1 MRTNRPYRDG
11 PVDVAGT
18 GFAALD
24 RIYADGDFTD
34 EALGGSCGNV
44 LVSLAMLRRH
54 VAPVLT
60 LGSDNEG
67 DQLVKEF
74 SQAGASTEYIH
85 RRTNLRSPVVA
96 QEIDTY
102 SGRHG
107 FSFHCPLTREELPRY
122 QPIGKAELNAAMPVL
137 THCSIFYSDRLS
149 DAILEAMKAAWLA
162 GAIVFFEPS
171 DVDDGPLF
179 SEAIKVTSILK
190 YSADRI
196 GGLLPHHRANCTK
209 IITHGARGL
218 EIADQNS
225 KLWCNAVPASFV
237 LDTCGSGDMVSIG
250 LIDWILASRLNTST
264 LRAVDLVEG
273 VTAGQR
279 LAAENC
285 SYAGARGLFKGRG
298 VTYVRKVLAG
308 C

>member
-1 MRTNRPYRDG
+1 M
-11 PVDVAGT
+11 DVAGT

-44 LVSLAMLRRH
+44 LVSLAMLRRY

-60 LGSDNEG
+60 LGNDSEG

-74 SQAGASTEYIH
+74 SQAGASIEYIH
-85 RRTNLRSPVVA
+85 RRKNLRSPVVT

-107 FSFHCPLTREELPRY
+107 FSLHCPLTREELPRY
-122 QPIGKAELNAAMPVL
+122 QPIGKVELNSAMAVL

-149 DAILEAMKAAWLA
+149 DAILEAMKAARLA
-162 GAIVFFEPS
+162 GAIIFFEPS

-179 SEAIKVTSILK
+179 AEAIKVTSILK

-196 GGLLPHHRANCTK
+196 GDLLPHSRANFTK
-209 IITHGARGL
+209 IVTHGARGL
-218 EIADQNS
+218 EIADQDTT
-225 KLWCNAVPASFV
+225 LWCNAVPATSV

-250 LIDWILASRLNTST
+250 LIDWILTNRLNTST
-264 LRAVDLVEG
+264 LRAVNLVEG

-298 VTYVRKVLAG
+298 ATYVRKVLAG

>member
-1 MRTNRPYRDG
+1 M
-11 PVDVAGT
+11 DVAGT

-60 LGSDNEG
+60 LGNDSEG

-74 SQAGASTEYIH
+74 SQAGASIEYIH
-85 RRTNLRSPVVA
+85 RLKSLRSPVVT
-96 QEIDTY
+96 QEINTY

-122 QPIGKAELNAAMPVL
+122 QPIGKMELHSAMPVL
-137 THCSIFYSDRLS
+137 NHCSIFYSDRLS
-149 DAILEAMKAAWLA
+149 DAILEAMEAAWLA
-162 GAIVFFEPS
+162 GAIIFFEPS

-179 SEAIKVTSILK
+179 AEATKVTSILK

-196 GGLLPHHRANCTK
+196 GDLLPHSQANFTK
-209 IITHGARGL
+209 IVTHGARGL
-218 EIADQNS
+218 EISDQDS
-225 KLWCNAVPASFV
+225 TLWCNAVPATSV

-250 LIDWILASRLNTST
+250 LIDWILTNRLNTST
-264 LRAVDLVEG
+264 LRAASLVEG

-298 VTYVRKVLAG
+298 ATYVRRVLGG